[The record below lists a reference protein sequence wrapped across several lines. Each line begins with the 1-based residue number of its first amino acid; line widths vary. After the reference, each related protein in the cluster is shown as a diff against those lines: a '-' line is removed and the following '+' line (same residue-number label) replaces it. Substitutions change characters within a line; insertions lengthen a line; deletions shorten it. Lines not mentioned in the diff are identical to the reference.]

1 MDTPIVGNRLRSR
14 PDRRSGVRVTET
26 APKPPSV
33 DPTVDPVMSR
43 FFKLSPDLFCVAGQ
57 DGFFR
62 HLNPAWEVLLGLP
75 LAELYARPLLEFVHP
90 DDRPGTLAAMR
101 RLAAGERVTS
111 FENRYRR
118 GDGLYARLLWS
129 AAPAPEGLVYAL
141 ARDVTAQREAEAQG
155 AAAHRFSDA
164 LINSLPAVFYMFTQ
178 GGRFVRWNRNFE
190 RVTGYTALEIGEMH
204 PLAFFGAGERERIA
218 AAIQEAFSAGTVVVE
233 AELLG
238 KDGRGTPHLFTGE
251 RVTLAGA
258 HYLVGSGFDV
268 SERNAARAALDR
280 SERRANAILE
290 GIANAFYSL
299 DRDWHFTYINR
310 QAERILQR
318 PRERLLGQNVWEVF
332 TWAVGT
338 ESYRR
343 FHEAVEAQ
351 EPAVFEAFSE
361 RLGTWFEIHAHP
373 SPEGLSVYFTDVS
386 ERKHAEALIIESNAL
401 LERRVGERTAEL
413 LGAKAELERV
423 NERLQ
428 HDALHDALTG
438 LPNRAF
444 LCGRLERAL
453 AEGADFALLYL
464 DLDRF
469 KVVNDSLGHDAGDAL
484 LVTVGE
490 RLRASLRPGDLA
502 ARLGGDEFVLLLTD
516 VGLAEAEEVAQRLQR
531 ELRRPFPVAG
541 HEFYTT
547 ASVGI
552 VVGGAAPDL
561 VHASPP
567 YGSPA
572 EVLQDADLAMYRAKA
587 QGKACYAVFDRALRD
602 RAVAVQALEAD
613 LRGALRRGEL
623 GVHYQPI
630 VEARSGRLVGFEALV
645 RWEHPQFGAVSPG
658 EFIPLAEETGLVIEL
673 DRWVLETAC
682 AQVAVWGERYGD
694 LLSVSVNL
702 SSQQFGRADL
712 TGAVAAALSGSG
724 LEPARLKLELTE
736 GVMLATTPAVA
747 RSLAGLRELGVG
759 LAIDDFGTGYSS
771 LAYLQRLSADQLK
784 IDRAFIDKLGTAGGT
799 ELVRTVVAVAHALGM
814 QVVAEGVETAQQ
826 LAELRE
832 LACEFVQ
839 GYFLSKPLNVAEVGA
854 LLERGA
860 A

>member
-1 MDTPIVGNRLRSR
+1 MTDTV
-14 PDRRSGVRVTET
+14 
-26 APKPPSV
+26 PKPPSTYL
-33 DPTVDPVMSR
+33 TVDPVMGR
-43 FFKLSPDLFCVAGQ
+43 FFELSPDLLCVAGL
-57 DGFFR
+57 DGIFR
-62 HLNPAWEVLLGLP
+62 HLNPAWETLLGVP
-75 LAELYARPLLEFVHP
+75 LADLYGRPLLEFVHP
-90 DDRPGTLAAMR
+90 ADRPATLAAMQ
-101 RLAAGERVTS
+101 RLAAGERVAA

-118 GDGLYARLLWS
+118 QNGLYARLVWS
-129 AAPAPEGLVYAL
+129 ATPAPDGLVYAL
-141 ARDVTAQREAEAQG
+141 ARDVTEAREAEAQEE
-155 AAAHRFSDA
+155 AAHRFSDA

-178 GGRFVRWNRNFE
+178 EGRFVRWNRNFE
-190 RVTGYTALEIGEMH
+190 RVTGYTADEIRERD
-204 PLAFFGAGERERIA
+204 PLAFFGTDEQERVA
-218 AAIQEAFSAGTVVVE
+218 AAIRQTFAAGSAVVE

-238 KDGRGTPHLFTGE
+238 KDGRSTPHLFTGE

-258 HYLVGSGFDV
+258 DYLVGSGVDV
-268 SERNAARAALDR
+268 SERNAARAALER

-299 DRDWHFTYINR
+299 DRLWRFTYINK

-318 PRERLLGQNVWEVF
+318 PREQLLGQNIWEVF

-338 ESYRR
+338 PSYRR
-343 FHEAVEAQ
+343 FHEAVETQ
-351 EPAVFEAFSE
+351 QPAVFEAFSE
-361 RLGTWFEIHAHP
+361 RLDTWFEIHAHP
-373 SPEGLSVYFTDVS
+373 SPEGLSVYFSDVS
-386 ERKHAEALIIESNAL
+386 ERKQAEALIIESNAL

-413 LGAKAELERV
+413 LGAKAELEQANV
-423 NERLQ
+423 RLQ

-444 LCGRLERAL
+444 LCERLERAL
-453 AEGADFALLYL
+453 AAGSDFAVLYL

-469 KVVNDSLGHDAGDAL
+469 KVVNDSLGHGAGDAL
-484 LVTVGE
+484 LVALGE
-490 RLRASLRPGDLA
+490 RLRTSLRPGDLA
-502 ARLGGDEFVLLLTD
+502 ARLGGDEFVLLLTG
-516 VGLAEAEEVAQRLQR
+516 VGLAEAESVARRLQG

-541 HEFYTT
+541 HEFYTS

-552 VVGGAAPDL
+552 VVGGASLNSVSSPAPNPAALDP
-561 VHASPP
+561 A
-567 YGSPA
+567 YGTPA

-587 QGKACYAVFDRALRD
+587 QGKACYAVFDRTLRE

-630 VEARSGRLVGFEALV
+630 VEAKSGRLVGLEALV
-645 RWEHPQFGAVSPG
+645 RWQHPQLGAVSPG

-682 AQVAVWGERYGD
+682 AQVAVWDAQYGG

-702 SSQQFGRADL
+702 SSQQFGRLDL
-712 TGAVAAALSGSG
+712 TDAVAAALAGSG

-747 RSLAGLRELGVG
+747 NSLAGLRALGVG

-814 QVVAEGVETAQQ
+814 QVVAEGVETREQ
-826 LAELRE
+826 LAELQT

-839 GYFLSKPLNVAEVGA
+839 GYYLSKPLSAAGVGA
-854 LLERGA
+854 LLEQNA

>member
-1 MDTPIVGNRLRSR
+1 M
-14 PDRRSGVRVTET
+14 TET
-26 APKPPSV
+26 AIKRAAESPSAAE
-33 DPTVDPVMSR
+33 PTIGR
-43 FFKLSPDLFCVAGQ
+43 FFELSPDLLCVAGQ
-57 DGFFR
+57 DGLFR
-62 HLNPAWEVLLGLP
+62 HLNPAWEALLGVP
-75 LAELYARPLLEFVHP
+75 LADLYARPFLEFVHP
-90 DDRPGTLAAMR
+90 GDRPATLAAMR
-101 RLAAGERVTS
+101 RLAGGERVAA
-111 FENRYRR
+111 FENRHRR
-118 GDGLYARLLWS
+118 GDGLYARLSWS
-129 AAPAPEGLVYAL
+129 ATPAPDGLVYAF
-141 ARDVTAQREAEAQG
+141 ARDMTEALE

-178 GGRFVRWNRNFE
+178 GGRFIRWNRNFE
-190 RVTGYTALEIGEMH
+190 RVTGYTADEIGERD
-204 PLAFFGAGERERIA
+204 PLAFFRENEHEKIA
-218 AAIQEAFSAGTVVVE
+218 AAIRQTFTTGSVVVE
-233 AELLG
+233 AGLLG
-238 KDGRGTPHLFTGE
+238 KDGRATPHLFSGE

-258 HYLVGSGFDV
+258 DYLVGSGVDV
-268 SERNAARAALDR
+268 SERNAARAALER
-280 SERRANAILE
+280 SERRAKAILE

-299 DRDWHFTYINR
+299 DRDRRFSYINR

-343 FHEAVEAQ
+343 FHEAVETQ
-351 EPAVFEAFSE
+351 QPAVFEAFSE
-361 RLGTWFEIHAHP
+361 RLDTWFEIHAHP
-373 SPEGLSVYFTDVS
+373 LPEGLSVYFSDVS
-386 ERKHAEALIIESNAL
+386 KRKHAEALITESNAL

-413 LGAKAELERV
+413 SGAKAELEQA
-423 NERLQ
+423 NARLQ
-428 HDALHDALTG
+428 HDALHDGLTG

-444 LCGRLERAL
+444 LCRRLERAL
-453 AEGADFALLYL
+453 AEGADFAVLYL

-469 KVVNDSLGHDAGDAL
+469 KVVNDSLGHGAGDAL
-484 LVTVGE
+484 LVALGE

-502 ARLGGDEFVLLLTD
+502 ARLGGDEFVLLLTG
-516 VGLAEAEEVAQRLQR
+516 VGLAEAEGVARRLQGR
-531 ELRRPFPVAG
+531 LRRPFPVAG
-541 HEFYTT
+541 HEFYTS

-552 VVGGAAPDL
+552 VIGG
-561 VHASPP
+561 VSSHPP
-567 YGSPA
+567 YQNPA

-587 QGKACYAVFDRALRD
+587 QGRACYAVFDRTLRE

-630 VEARSGRLVGFEALV
+630 VEARSGRLVGLEALV
-645 RWEHPQFGAVSPG
+645 RWQHPQLGAISPG

-673 DRWVLETAC
+673 DRWALETAC
-682 AQVAVWGERYGD
+682 AQVAVWDARYGG

-702 SSQQFGRADL
+702 SSQQFGRSDL
-712 TGAVAAALSGSG
+712 TDAVAAALEGSG

-747 RSLAGLRELGVG
+747 NSLAGLRALGVG

-814 QVVAEGVETAQQ
+814 EVVAEGVETATQ
-826 LAELRE
+826 LAELQS

-839 GYFLSKPLNVAEVGA
+839 GYYLSKPLSAAGVGA
-854 LLERGA
+854 LLEQNA